1 MTKAIGFNYRYDS
14 DYQERIH
21 LLERTGFT
29 GVFLYS
35 QYAPE
40 RYIDLLHRSSLTIES
55 LHLSY
60 KKMSGGKSTDAR
72 YVNVLWEDTE
82 DSASYVDA
90 LIGEVEFAHSH
101 NIRTVVMHITGG
113 DSPPMANSHGIV
125 NIERVLNACVSHG
138 ITLCLEN
145 LRRLDYLDY
154 VFAHLRSDNLMF
166 CFDSGH
172 AHCMTKNIATFPW
185 DAYGGKLT
193 YLHLNDNDGQKDQ
206 HLIPFHGSIDD
217 WEGVM
222 RQISRQNPD
231 IGLTLEVRST
241 PEMRALYTEKQ
252 YLKLCFESLSRLQSL
267 FGG

>member
-1 MTKAIGFNYRYDS
+1 
-14 DYQERIH
+14 
-21 LLERTGFT
+21 
-29 GVFLYS
+29 
-35 QYAPE
+35 
-40 RYIDLLHRSSLTIES
+40 
-55 LHLSY
+55 
-60 KKMSGGKSTDAR
+60 
-72 YVNVLWEDTE
+72 
-82 DSASYVDA
+82 
-90 LIGEVEFAHSH
+90 
-101 NIRTVVMHITGG
+101 
-113 DSPPMANSHGIV
+113 
-125 NIERVLNACVSHG
+125 
-138 ITLCLEN
+138 
-145 LRRLDYLDY
+145 
-154 VFAHLRSDNLMF
+154 
-166 CFDSGH
+166 
-172 AHCMTKNIATFPW
+172 MTKNIATFPW